1 MTSKRPVSH
10 AKISSIAT
18 PTRASTSSTRSP
30 RISLTSSRMGVKI
43 STVHSEGLR
52 LSDKGLNQKQ
62 VTEEHGQKR
71 LLLIWVVYGERSLQA
86 PVMIV
91 CKDWGLSSRTRT
103 SALAATTTSGE
114 EVGAAEQKRPKARV
128 AKTDRMKER
137 IVIG

>member
-1 MTSKRPVSH
+1 
-10 AKISSIAT
+10 
-18 PTRASTSSTRSP
+18 
-30 RISLTSSRMGVKI
+30 MGVKI

-71 LLLIWVVYGERSLQA
+71 FLLIWVVYGERSLQA